1 MKKIENK
8 FDNLIRFVKIFLK
21 KILPRF
27 LIVLLYQIE
36 NFIILSVKYG
46 QFKSIINKSAVDRYG
61 GPIPWYCYPAIEF
74 LDQFDFSKKKNFRIW
89 KWQQHNL
96 VG

>member
-36 NFIILSVKYG
+36 NFIILSVFLYVCDL
-46 QFKSIINKSAVDRYG
+46 QSLLEQEII
-61 GPIPWYCYPAIEF
+61 
-74 LDQFDFSKKKNFRIW
+74 
-89 KWQQHNL
+89 
-96 VG
+96 